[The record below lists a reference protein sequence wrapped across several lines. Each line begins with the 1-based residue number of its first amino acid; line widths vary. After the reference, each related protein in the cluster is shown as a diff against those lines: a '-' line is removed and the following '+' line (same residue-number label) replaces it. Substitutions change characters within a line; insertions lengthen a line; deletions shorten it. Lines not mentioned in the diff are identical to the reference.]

1 MTKTVIV
8 TGAAGYIGGA
18 ICIELITKGYYVIG
32 IDRRALPSH
41 LEIYCD
47 EFIQSDFIG
56 YGSLMQVERQPCA
69 IIHCA
74 GTSLVGPSIQ
84 NPEEYYENNI
94 QKTLAFLKYIRR
106 RSPNSK
112 FIFSSSASVYG
123 NPDTDK
129 PITEEQPTNPIS
141 PYGESKLMIDKALH
155 SFNIAYGMKYVAFR
169 YFNACGAIQN
179 GIHGQEANAT
189 HIFPKVFDAI
199 LENQPFILN
208 GSDYNTK
215 DGTCVRDY
223 IHIADIANA
232 HVMAIEKNMQG
243 IYNIGS
249 VRGYSNLEI
258 LKEVSKCL
266 GKNVSIEVAEK
277 RIGDPAYL
285 IADSDKLFS
294 ETGWT
299 ARKDLRTIIKD
310 LHDWYFPEAL
320 GAHPS

>member
-8 TGAAGYIGGA
+8 TGAAGYICGA

-56 YGSLMQVERQPCA
+56 YASLMQVEKQPCA

-94 QKTLAFLKYIRR
+94 QKTLEYLKYIRK
-106 RSPNSK
+106 RSANTK

-123 NPDTDK
+123 NPNTDV

-141 PYGESKLMIDKALH
+141 PYGESKLMIDRALH
-155 SFNIAYGMKYVAFR
+155 SFNIAYGMQYVSFR
-169 YFNACGAIQN
+169 YFNACGAIEN
-179 GIHGQEANAT
+179 SIHGQEANAS
-189 HIFPKVFDAI
+189 HIFPRVFEAI
-199 LENQPFILN
+199 LENLPFTLN
-208 GSDYNTK
+208 GNDYNTK

-223 IHIADIANA
+223 VHVSDIASA
-232 HVMAIEKNMQG
+232 HVMAIEKNIQG

-249 VRGYSNLEI
+249 IRGYSNLEI
-258 LKEVSKCL
+258 IKEVSKCL
-266 GKNVSIEVAEK
+266 GKNLSIEIADK

-285 IADSDKLFS
+285 IADSNKLFLDA
-294 ETGWT
+294 GWT
-299 ARKDLRTIIKD
+299 AKKDLRTIIKD
-310 LHDWYFPEAL
+310 LHDWYFPEAS